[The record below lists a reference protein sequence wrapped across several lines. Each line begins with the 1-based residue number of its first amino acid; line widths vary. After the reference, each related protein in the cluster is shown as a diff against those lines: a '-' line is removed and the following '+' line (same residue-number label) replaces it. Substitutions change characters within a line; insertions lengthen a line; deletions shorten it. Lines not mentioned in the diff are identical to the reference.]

1 MTRAIAAGRVLASIM
16 AVLCSSSLLGAE
28 LAGQVNFEHR
38 QFFSAGAQ
46 GQSKGQTSLVL
57 QPELYWELQDGD
69 ARVSPLR
76 LFIVG
81 TAWMM
86 IVRMLIFEKPCI

>member
-69 ARVSPLR
+69 ASFTFTP
-76 LFIVG
+76 FIVG